1 MCAAMQLPSSLAPN
15 FSCTNPEMYV
25 PFVDQFINHPAK
37 LLIQTITLWFIKV
50 GQPVYKPADQFV
62 NLPTHL

>member
-1 MCAAMQLPSSLAPN
+1 
-15 FSCTNPEMYV
+15 MYV

-37 LLIQTITLWFIKV
+37 LLIQTIPLWFIKV